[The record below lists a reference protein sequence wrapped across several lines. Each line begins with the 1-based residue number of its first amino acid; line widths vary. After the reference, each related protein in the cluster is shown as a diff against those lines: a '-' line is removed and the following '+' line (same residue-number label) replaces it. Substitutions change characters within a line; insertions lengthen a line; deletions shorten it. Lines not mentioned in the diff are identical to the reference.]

1 MSASVMFSL
10 DNIANLDYVAVKALA
25 RLYMASYPDEPRLS
39 LRMSRVSIIKE
50 LKKRLGNEKDDDG
63 NSQESLDSDVE
74 YCGKS
79 RSDRYMPAI
88 KNYVYDDDDD
98 DSAYEASS
106 QNSEVL
112 TYIF

>member
-1 MSASVMFSL
+1 MSASVKFSL

-25 RLYMASYPDEPRLS
+25 RLYMASYPEEPRLS
-39 LRMSRVSIIKE
+39 LRMSRVSLIKE
-50 LKKRLGNEKDDDG
+50 LKKRLGNEKDDDE
-63 NSQESLDSDVE
+63 NSLESLDSDVE

-79 RSDRYMPAI
+79 RSDRYMHAI

-98 DSAYEASS
+98 DSAYAASS